1 METTY
6 EGGQAEFRNGGKR
19 AKSELNSA
27 ASDLKSAAKET
38 SVEFKNF
45 VSDVEDVVKRVANV
59 SDADVARVR
68 EKITSALSST
78 KSTLA
83 NSAENVKVQ
92 AQQAAKY
99 ADEYVHDS
107 PWQAVG
113 IGAAVAALLG
123 LSIGI
128 LASRR

>member
-19 AKSELNSA
+19 VKSELNA
-27 ASDLKSAAKET
+27 AAKET

-45 VSDVEDVVKRVANV
+45 VSDVEEVVKRVANV

-68 EKITSALSST
+68 EKISSALSST
-78 KSTLA
+78 KSGLA
-83 NSAENVKVQ
+83 NSAESVKLQ

-99 ADEYVHDS
+99 ADDYVRAS

-113 IGAAVAALLG
+113 IGAAVAAVLG

>member
-6 EGGQAEFRNGGKR
+6 ESGTEFRNGAKR
-19 AKSELNSA
+19 AKSDLNA
-27 ASDLKSAAKET
+27 AAKET
-38 SVEFKNF
+38 SAEFKNF
-45 VSDVEDVVKRVANV
+45 VADVEDVVKRVANV

-78 KSTLA
+78 KSGLA
-83 NSAENVKVQ
+83 SSAESVKLQ

-99 ADEYVHDS
+99 ADEYVRAS
-107 PWQAVG
+107 PWQAIG

-123 LSIGI
+123 LSIGY

>member
-19 AKSELNSA
+19 AKSELNA
-27 ASDLKSAAKET
+27 AAKET
-38 SVEFKNF
+38 SAEFKNF
-45 VSDVEDVVKRVANV
+45 VADVEDVVKRVANV

>member
-1 METTY
+1 MQTTY
-6 EGGQAEFRNGGKR
+6 DTAKSEFPNGGKR
-19 AKSELNSA
+19 VKSE
-27 ASDLKSAAKET
+27 LKSAAKET

-45 VSDVEDVVKRVANV
+45 VSDVEEVVKRVANV

-68 EKITSALSST
+68 EKISSALSST
-78 KSTLA
+78 TSTLA
-83 NSAENVKVQ
+83 DGAETVKVQ
-92 AQQAAKY
+92 ARQAAKY
-99 ADEYVHDS
+99 TDEYVHER

-113 IGAAVAALLG
+113 IGAGVAALLG